1 MILKE
6 CHDLIIAYTNWLREK
21 ITVQDINGVCEI
33 TTPFLDRHNDC
44 LQIYVKLSDGG
55 LVLTDDGYTIKDL
68 QLSGC
73 EFTSEK
79 RKQLLHSILNGFGVR
94 IQGEELIVEAQVH
107 NFPQKKHNLLQAM
120 LAVNDLF
127 TLAEPMVARLFMADV
142 ERFLR
147 LHKVRFTPSVKFTG
161 RSGYDHCFDF
171 VIPAS
176 RTKPERILRA
186 INHPD
191 RQSAINLAFAWD
203 ETKEARDPDSTA
215 YGILNDT
222 RKVVA
227 PDVIG
232 ALKQYGVKTIVWSR
246 RDEYVEELAA

>member
-1 MILKE
+1 
-6 CHDLIIAYTNWLREK
+6 
-21 ITVQDINGVCEI
+21 
-33 TTPFLDRHNDC
+33 
-44 LQIYVKLSDGG
+44 
-55 LVLTDDGYTIKDL
+55 DL
-68 QLSGC
+68 QLSGY

-107 NFPQKKHNLLQAM
+107 NFPHKKHNLLQAM

-127 TLAEPMVARLFMADV
+127 ASAAPMVASLFMEDV

-147 LHKVRFTPSVKFTG
+147 IHKVRFTPSVKFTG
-161 RSGYDHCFDF
+161 RSGYDHRFDF

-186 INHPD
+186 INDPD

-203 ETKEARDPDSTA
+203 ETKEARAPDSTA